1 MLNRIK
7 TKLIILIL
15 IILVPMTV
23 LQAFRINTNYKH
35 NIESELNANYE
46 VAELISMYFMNHL
59 QEVWEGEYGLGVA
72 ITSND
77 NMSSVDI
84 KKYMEI
90 FIKHD
95 RVMQSYLWVSPQG
108 RIIAST
114 DNRIKENSYI
124 KEEYFKRIMNG
135 EDKII
140 SNLFHD
146 RIDGKL
152 VLASSRAIIK
162 EGKLVGSIVGIIDI
176 ERLHDILSI
185 TNTIDKSRYTLLDKS
200 GTVVFLNESKVIP
213 YDQRISNA
221 NNPALVALKGQVEK
235 TYRFKS
241 QYDGTDRFGI
251 SYPIKDI
258 GWAFIVTSS
267 YDQLAGVYKKA
278 VIKDL
283 SILFLV
289 AMVSLLL
296 AFLLG
301 KQLVDSIQK
310 LRSAAEQVSRGDY
323 AVNLEVS
330 ACEELEITSYAFNQ
344 MAFQISNLI
353 EEIEKQNELKS
364 QFFITISH
372 ELKTPLNI
380 ILGSIQLIDKM
391 DKTNVD
397 RFNSK
402 LNKYL
407 GISKQNSYRLLRLIN
422 NLIDLNKI
430 EGNHMMV
437 KLNNADIIST
447 IEDITLSVV
456 EYAKIKKLE
465 LIFDTELEEKIMA
478 FDADKIERIMLNLIS
493 NSIKFTNPGGRIEVN
508 VYERNGSILI
518 SVKDTGIGIPKDMQK
533 NVFNHFVQVDTT
545 LQRKVEGSGIGLSIV
560 KSLIEFHGGCI
571 NINSNYTEGSE
582 FIVELPITLIENEDT
597 TSHNLTSISNA
608 EKINIELSDIY

>member
-23 LQAFRINTNYKH
+23 LQAFRIDTNYKH
-35 NIESELNANYE
+35 NIESELNANFE
-46 VAELISMYFMNHL
+46 VAELISMYFMNYL
-59 QEVWEGEYGLGVA
+59 QEVWEGEYRLGVA

-77 NMSSVDI
+77 NLSSVDI

-95 RVMQSYLWVSPQG
+95 RVIQSYLWVSPQG
-108 RIIAST
+108 KIIAST

-152 VLASSRAIIK
+152 VLGSARAIIK
-162 EGKLVGSIVGIIDI
+162 DGKLVGSIVGIIDI
-176 ERLHDILSI
+176 EGLHDILSI

-213 YDQRISNA
+213 YNQRISNS

-330 ACEELEITSYAFNQ
+330 TCEELEITSYAFNQ
-344 MAFQISNLI
+344 MALQISNLI
-353 EEIEKQNELKS
+353 EEIERQNELKS

-437 KLNNADIIST
+437 KLSNADIIST

-493 NSIKFTNPGGRIEVN
+493 NSIKFTKPGGRIEVN
-508 VYERNGSILI
+508 IYERNGSILI
-518 SVKDTGIGIPKDMQK
+518 SVKDTGIGIPIDMQK

-560 KSLIEFHGGCI
+560 KSLVEFHGGCI

-597 TSHNLTSISNA
+597 TSHILTSISNA

>member
-23 LQAFRINTNYKH
+23 LQAFRIDTNYKH
-35 NIESELNANYE
+35 NIESELNANFE
-46 VAELISMYFMNHL
+46 VAELISMYFMNYL
-59 QEVWEGEYGLGVA
+59 QEVWEGEYRLGVA

-77 NMSSVDI
+77 NLSSVDI

-95 RVMQSYLWVSPQG
+95 RVIQSYLWVSPQG
-108 RIIAST
+108 KIIAST

-152 VLASSRAIIK
+152 VLGSARAIIK
-162 EGKLVGSIVGIIDI
+162 DGKLVGSIVGIIDI
-176 ERLHDILSI
+176 EGLHDILSI

-213 YDQRISNA
+213 YNQRISNS

-437 KLNNADIIST
+437 KLSNADIIST

-493 NSIKFTNPGGRIEVN
+493 NSIKFTKPGGRIEVN
-508 VYERNGSILI
+508 IYERNGSILI
-518 SVKDTGIGIPKDMQK
+518 SVKDTGIGIPIDMQK

-560 KSLIEFHGGCI
+560 KSLVEFHGGCI

>member
-46 VAELISMYFMNHL
+46 VAELISMYFMNYL

-560 KSLIEFHGGCI
+560 KSLVEFHGGCI

-597 TSHNLTSISNA
+597 TSHILTSISNA

>member
-46 VAELISMYFMNHL
+46 VAELISMYFMNYL